1 MDRLDREISS
11 ELSRFGP
18 QGGMPEILA
27 AWPGAVGA
35 MVAANA
41 WPARIARDGTLH
53 VNTSSST
60 WAFELGQL
68 APADP
73 RAAPPALGKDA
84 PKALRFAPGH
94 LPEPAA
100 RRGAEAR
107 TEVPEPT
114 PEALQTAAQ
123 LAAGI
128 EDENFAKTG
137 EKSGRA
143 GPLEPPVRPPFL
155 IH

>member
-1 MDRLDREISS
+1 MERLEGEIRR

-18 QGGMPEILA
+18 QGGMPEVLA
-27 AWPGAVGA
+27 AWPAAVGP

-68 APADP
+68 APQILEQL
-73 RAAPPALGKDA
+73 RRELGEGA
-84 PKALRFAPGH
+84 PKAIRFAPGH
-94 LPEPAA
+94 LPEASSEDV
-100 RRGAEAR
+100 GEAR
-107 TEVPEPT
+107 SEVPEPT
-114 PEALQTAAQ
+114 PEALQAAAE

-128 EDENFAKTG
+128 EDEELRKTVQ
-137 EKSGRA
+137 RA
-143 GPLEPPVRPPFL
+143 AALGLSNRPSDRRF
-155 IH
+155 

>member
-1 MDRLDREISS
+1 MERLEGEIRR

-18 QGGMPEILA
+18 QGGMPEVLA
-27 AWPGAVGA
+27 AWPAAVGP

-68 APADP
+68 APQILEQL
-73 RAAPPALGKDA
+73 RRELGEDA
-84 PKALRFAPGH
+84 PKVIRFAPGH
-94 LPEPAA
+94 LPEPSPEDA
-100 RRGAEAR
+100 GEAR
-107 TEVPEPT
+107 SEVPEPT
-114 PEALQTAAQ
+114 PEALETAAE

-128 EDENFAKTG
+128 EDEELRKTVQ
-137 EKSGRA
+137 RA
-143 GPLEPPVRPPFL
+143 AALGLSNNPSDRRF
-155 IH
+155 